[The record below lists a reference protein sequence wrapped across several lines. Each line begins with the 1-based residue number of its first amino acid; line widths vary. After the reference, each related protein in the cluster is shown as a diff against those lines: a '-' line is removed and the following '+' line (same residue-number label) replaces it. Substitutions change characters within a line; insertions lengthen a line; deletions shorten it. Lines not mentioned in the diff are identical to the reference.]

1 MPSPI
6 DARPPLAAMLVAAS
20 LLGLGLAGLAGLAP
34 AAPLRADSPA
44 DCHLTAARS
53 AAPARITL
61 GETVSVTLRVTG
73 SCSGATRAESDIILV
88 IDQSG
93 SMAGAPLDAA
103 VAAAGVF
110 LDATDFAYDQV
121 GIVGFSS
128 ESRLLAGLTSDRALL
143 DAALGKLVAEGG
155 TDIAAGVD
163 EARHVYKNPG
173 HRPGV
178 TRVIVVMTDGRNSF
192 GGAIAVLAARL
203 AKNEGARVFT
213 IGFGTDVDLVTLG
226 RMASNTSDSF
236 YAPTRADLLALYGA
250 IARRLSAEL
259 LFTGL
264 TVTDT
269 LASNMRY
276 ADASGMPRP
285 DRSGLTMVWDLSFV
299 PLTGAEIR
307 FGVEPQTAGRW
318 PISDGAIGRGI
329 DPAGQAHTVSF
340 PPAFVEV
347 LAPALPTATPAPG
360 CICRLVR
367 QRVPPAVIADAIANP
382 ERFNGWQQPLD
393 PGKPPGPG
401 NPPRACLSLQNPTV
415 DYHPQFNSPIWR
427 VGCQ

>member
-1 MPSPI
+1 MPSPV
-6 DARPPLAAMLVAAS
+6 DPRQPLAAILMATG
-20 LLGLGLAGLAGLAP
+20 LLGLGIAGLAETR
-34 AAPLRADSPA
+34 PLRSDAPA
-44 DCHLTAARS
+44 DCRLVGTRT
-53 AAPARITL
+53 AAPARISL

-73 SCSGATRAESDIILV
+73 TCGGATRAASDIMLV

-93 SMAGAPLDAA
+93 SMAGAALDAA

-121 GIVGFSS
+121 GVVGFSS
-128 ESRLLAGLTSDRALL
+128 EAKLLSGLTTDRAVL
-143 DAALGKLVAEGG
+143 DAALGRLVAEGG

-173 HRPGV
+173 HRPDA
-178 TRVIVVMTDGRNSF
+178 TRVIVVMTDGRNNA

-203 AKNEGARVFT
+203 AKVEGARVFT
-213 IGFGTDVDLVTLG
+213 IGFGSDVDLVTLG

-236 YAPTRADLLALYGA
+236 HAPTRAELLALYGA
-250 IARRLSAEL
+250 IARRLSADL

-269 LASNMRY
+269 LATNMRY
-276 ADASGMPRP
+276 ADASGQPRP

-299 PLTGAEIR
+299 PLAGAEIR
-307 FGVEPQTAGRW
+307 FGVEPQAVGRW
-318 PISDGAIGRGI
+318 PISDGAIGRGL
-329 DPAGQAHTVSF
+329 DPAGKAHTVSF

-367 QRVPPAVIADAIANP
+367 QRVPPAVIADALANP